1 MPTESYI
8 AMETQ
13 SAFLLFTSNIKNNFT
28 ISRKM
33 QCNKTIIFFSLE
45 ISTKEIEDED
55 FRYMKIH
62 IFALRWKD
70 EIRKSSQLR
79 TLLKRVVV
87 NRT

>member
-33 QCNKTIIFFSLE
+33 QCNKTIFFFLE
-45 ISTKEIEDED
+45 ISTKEIEDVSLCCD
-55 FRYMKIH
+55 DRVTKIK
-62 IFALRWKD
+62 IQYNFEVDDAL
-70 EIRKSSQLR
+70 
-79 TLLKRVVV
+79 VVL
-87 NRT
+87 

>member
-1 MPTESYI
+1 
-8 AMETQ
+8 
-13 SAFLLFTSNIKNNFT
+13 
-28 ISRKM
+28 M

-70 EIRKSSQLR
+70 EIRKSEIYLDPIH
-79 TLLKRVVV
+79 
-87 NRT
+87 